1 MVWTDTHAV
10 SRQFP
15 ARYLAQSALTSYQI
29 VSGAA
34 GLSFGNAERLLQT
47 VSQQLP
53 LAQAAGYGR
62 GPRAVTTVTNRPKA
76 RTAGT
81 RIGGGSTRRATG
93 AVGGDVEQR
102 VRRAAGRA
110 VSHQCR
116 SPRARGRHRRSRR
129 ANEPTLSA
137 VVGPC
142 HRCEQAPGG
151 ALSTALP
158 ESARRSSGCAAPEA
172 AAARGQSRSLKDHWL
187 ARTHTHNH
195 T

>member
-1 MVWTDTHAV
+1 MPWRDRSGRAPP
-10 SRQFP
+10 FP
-15 ARYLAQSALTSYQI
+15 SRYLAQSALTSYQI

-34 GLSFGNAERLLQT
+34 GLSFGNAERPLQT

-93 AVGGDVEQR
+93 AEEATTRSVSA
-102 VRRAAGRA
+102 VRRAAQCLSSVGRHVREDA
-110 VSHQCR
+110 AAAAE
-116 SPRARGRHRRSRR
+116 RARVPRCQPS
-129 ANEPTLSA
+129 S
-137 VVGPC
+137 GPATG
-142 HRCEQAPGG
+142 EEAPGG
-151 ALSTALP
+151 ALSTVLP
-158 ESARRSSGCAAPEA
+158 CSAHRSGGCAAPE
-172 AAARGQSRSLKDHWL
+172 AARGQSRSLQNHWL
-187 ARTHTHNH
+187 ARTHARTQ